1 MAPFR
6 RVRPA
11 FHGVSQSSPPASQP
25 RRRRGSWQLVAL
37 GTRLAVVI
45 FVLICLTK
53 WGPAQERSPKSAP
66 TPPAAATQPTP
77 GNSPPANPP
86 AGNASPG
93 GSTTK
98 SAPAPAPPPS
108 EANVPVRTG
117 EGTGGSQPTST
128 PAPESAPSAPAPT
141 GDAAA
146 AAKPAKPHRQI
157 PTRPLEI
164 IEALGVPFILA
175 FGICSV
181 ITVWFSIERLVVLRR
196 GRVIP
201 RPFVE
206 RFLQNLEQGNLDPEE
221 ALRLCD
227 ENGSPIAQIFAH
239 GIRKWGKSS
248 VEVEQ
253 AIIDGGERQV
263 SQLRAHLR
271 VLNAMSTLTPLIGL
285 LGTVI
290 GMIQCFNDIASS
302 QGMGKA
308 DQLAGGIGIALLATA
323 AGLAVAIPSLSM
335 YQFLSGRLDSL
346 TVDLDLLSQHV
357 VHLVS
362 AEALSEGAQLAGRS
376 KPRRSAATDPKE
388 RKAV

>member
-1 MAPFR
+1 
-6 RVRPA
+6 V
-11 FHGVSQSSPPASQP
+11 G
-25 RRRRGSWQLVAL
+25 LT
-37 GTRLAVVI
+37 TRLAVV
-45 FVLICLTK
+45 VLAVVVCLSK
-53 WGPAQERSPKSAP
+53 WGPAQERSPKSDPA
-66 TPPAAATQPTP
+66 TP
-77 GNSPPANPP
+77 
-86 AGNASPG
+86 ASQST
-93 GSTTK
+93 STTK
-98 SAPAPAPPPS
+98 VAAPTTPPPPAESNVAVQTS
-108 EANVPVRTG
+108 EGP
-117 EGTGGSQPTST
+117 PTSPS
-128 PAPESAPSAPAPT
+128 PASPST
-141 GDAAA
+141 KGDAAP
-146 AAKPAKPHRQI
+146 AKAAKPHRTI

-164 IEALGVPFILA
+164 IEALGVPFLLA

-181 ITVWFSIERLVVLRR
+181 IAVWFSIERLVVLRR

-206 RFLQNLEQGNLDPEE
+206 RFLQNLEQGNLEPDE

-239 GIRKWGKSS
+239 GVRKWGKSS

-271 VLNAMSTLTPLIGL
+271 VLNAVATITPLIGL

-290 GMIQCFNDIASS
+290 GMIQCFNDIAAS

-335 YQFLSGRLDSL
+335 YQFLSGRVDSL
-346 TVDLDLLSQHV
+346 TVDLDLLSQNV

-362 AEALSEGAQLAGRS
+362 AEALTDGNQLAGRPKS
-376 KPRRSAATDPKE
+376 RRAAEPKE

>member
-1 MAPFR
+1 MAYFNRSR
-6 RVRPA
+6 RTVSGPA
-11 FHGVSQSSPPASQP
+11 
-25 RRRRGSWQLVAL
+25 RGRFAGWRLVGL
-37 GTRLAVVI
+37 TTRLTVV
-45 FVLICLTK
+45 VLAIVVCLSK
-53 WGPAQERSPKSAP
+53 WGPAQERSPKSGSA
-66 TPPAAATQPTP
+66 TP
-77 GNSPPANPP
+77 
-86 AGNASPG
+86 ASQST
-93 GSTTK
+93 STTK
-98 SAPAPAPPPS
+98 VAAPTTPPPPAESNIAVQTSDGSPASSSPASPSAKSDAAPAK
-108 EANVPVRTG
+108 V
-117 EGTGGSQPTST
+117 
-128 PAPESAPSAPAPT
+128 
-141 GDAAA
+141 
-146 AAKPAKPHRQI
+146 AKPHRTI

-164 IEALGVPFILA
+164 IEALGVPFLLA
-175 FGICSV
+175 FAICSV

-206 RFLQNLEQGNLDPEE
+206 RFLQNLEQGNLEPDE

-239 GIRKWGKSS
+239 GVRKWGKSS

-271 VLNAMSTLTPLIGL
+271 VLNAVATITPLIGL

-290 GMIQCFNDIASS
+290 GMIQCFNDIAAS

-335 YQFLSGRLDSL
+335 YQFLSGRVDSL
-346 TVDLDLLSQHV
+346 TVDLDLLSQNV

-362 AEALSEGAQLAGRS
+362 AEALADGNQLAGRPKS
-376 KPRRSAATDPKE
+376 RRTAEPKE

>member
-1 MAPFR
+1 MARFNQFR
-6 RVRPA
+6 PTA
-11 FHGVSQSSPPASQP
+11 G
-25 RRRRGSWQLVAL
+25 RRRSGRWQIVAL
-37 GTRLAVVI
+37 TARLG
-45 FVLICLTK
+45 VLIIVVVMCLTV
-53 WGPAQERSPKSAP
+53 WSRAQERSPKAGP
-66 TPPAAATQPTP
+66 ATP
-77 GNSPPANPP
+77 
-86 AGNASPG
+86 
-93 GSTTK
+93 
-98 SAPAPAPPPS
+98 APASSPASTSTKGPAPPPPPVES
-108 EANVPVRTG
+108 NVPVRTTD
-117 EGTGGSQPTST
+117 EATDSQPAASQK
-128 PAPESAPSAPAPT
+128 PT
-141 GDAAA
+141 GDAPGPA
-146 AAKPAKPHRQI
+146 AAKTAKPHRTI

-164 IEALGVPFILA
+164 VEALGVPFIIA

-181 ITVWFSIERLVVLRR
+181 IAVWFSIERLVVLRR

-221 ALRLCD
+221 AQRLCD

-239 GIRKWGKSS
+239 GVRKWGKSS

-271 VLNAMSTLTPLIGL
+271 VLNAIATITPLIGL

-290 GMIQCFNDIASS
+290 GMIQCFDDIAAS

-335 YQFLSGRLDSL
+335 YQFLAGRVDSL
-346 TVDLDLLSQHV
+346 TVDLDLLSQNV
-357 VHLVS
+357 VHLIS
-362 AEALSEGAQLAGRS
+362 AEALSDGSPIAGRS
-376 KPRRSAATDPKE
+376 KTRRPSAAEPKE

>member
-1 MAPFR
+1 MAHFSR
-6 RVRPA
+6 SRQSASRPA
-11 FHGVSQSSPPASQP
+11 GG
-25 RRRRGSWQLVAL
+25 RLKGWRLVAL
-37 GTRLAVVI
+37 TTRLTVV
-45 FVLICLTK
+45 VLAIVVCLSK
-53 WGPAQERSPKSAP
+53 WGPAQERSPKSGPATPASPSPTKAAAP
-66 TPPAAATQPTP
+66 TTPPPPAESNVAVQTQTTE
-77 GNSPPANPP
+77 GLPASSQP
-86 AGNASPG
+86 ASP
-93 GSTTK
+93 SVK
-98 SAPAPAPPPS
+98 
-108 EANVPVRTG
+108 
-117 EGTGGSQPTST
+117 
-128 PAPESAPSAPAPT
+128 
-141 GDAAA
+141 GDAA
-146 AAKPAKPHRQI
+146 AAKPAKPHRTI

-164 IEALGVPFILA
+164 IEALGVPFLLA

-206 RFLQNLEQGNLDPEE
+206 RFLQNLEQGNLEPEE
-221 ALRLCD
+221 ALRLCE
-227 ENGSPIAQIFAH
+227 ENGSPIAQIFGH
-239 GIRKWGKSS
+239 GVRKWGKSS

-271 VLNAMSTLTPLIGL
+271 VLNAVATITPLIGL

-290 GMIQCFNDIASS
+290 GMIQCFNDIAAS

-335 YQFLSGRLDSL
+335 YQFLSGRVDSL
-346 TVDLDLLSQHV
+346 TVDLDLLSQNV

-362 AEALSEGAQLAGRS
+362 AEALTEGNQLAGRPKS
-376 KPRRSAATDPKE
+376 RRAAAEPKE

>member
-1 MAPFR
+1 MARPNKFR
-6 RVRPA
+6 PTAR
-11 FHGVSQSSPPASQP
+11 G
-25 RRRRGSWQLVAL
+25 RRSGKWQIVAL
-37 GTRLAVVI
+37 TARLC
-45 FVLICLTK
+45 VLIVAIVMCLSVWSK
-53 WGPAQERSPKSAP
+53 AQERSPKAGPATPVPASSPSTATKGP
-66 TPPAAATQPTP
+66 ATPP
-77 GNSPPANPP
+77 PPVE
-86 AGNASPG
+86 S
-93 GSTTK
+93 
-98 SAPAPAPPPS
+98 
-108 EANVPVRTG
+108 NVPVRTT
-117 EGTGGSQPTST
+117 EEAAASQPVTSQP
-128 PAPESAPSAPAPT
+128 PA
-141 GDAAA
+141 GDARGPA
-146 AAKPAKPHRQI
+146 AAKTAKPHRTI

-164 IEALGVPFILA
+164 VEALGVPFIIA

-181 ITVWFSIERLVVLRR
+181 IAVWFSIERLVVLRR

-221 ALRLCD
+221 AQRLCD

-239 GIRKWGKSS
+239 GVRKWGKSS

-271 VLNAMSTLTPLIGL
+271 VLNAMATITPLIGL

-290 GMIQCFNDIASS
+290 GMIQCFNDIAAS

-335 YQFLSGRLDSL
+335 YQFLAGRVDSL
-346 TVDLDLLSQHV
+346 TVDLDLLSQNV
-357 VHLVS
+357 VHLIS
-362 AEALSEGAQLAGRS
+362 AEALSDGSPVAGRS
-376 KPRRSAATDPKE
+376 KTRRPSAAEPKE

>member
-1 MAPFR
+1 MAR
-6 RVRPA
+6 LNRIRPTA
-11 FHGVSQSSPPASQP
+11 
-25 RRRRGSWQLVAL
+25 RRRRSGRWQIVAL
-37 GTRLAVVI
+37 TLRLG
-45 FVLICLTK
+45 VLIVAAVMCLSVWSK
-53 WGPAQERSPKSAP
+53 AQERSPKAG
-66 TPPAAATQPTP
+66 PAT
-77 GNSPPANPP
+77 
-86 AGNASPG
+86 
-93 GSTTK
+93 
-98 SAPAPAPPPS
+98 PAPASSPSASSTKGPATPPPPVES
-108 EANVPVRTG
+108 NVPVRTT
-117 EGTGGSQPTST
+117 EESAASQPKGSQPTASQP
-128 PAPESAPSAPAPT
+128 PA
-141 GDAAA
+141 GDAPNPAG
-146 AAKPAKPHRQI
+146 AKTAKPHRTI

-164 IEALGVPFILA
+164 VEALGVPFIIA

-181 ITVWFSIERLVVLRR
+181 IAVWFSIERLVVLRR

-221 ALRLCD
+221 AQRLCD

-239 GIRKWGKSS
+239 GVRKWGKSS

-271 VLNAMSTLTPLIGL
+271 VLNAMATITPLIGL

-290 GMIQCFNDIASS
+290 GMIQCFNDIAAS

-335 YQFLSGRLDSL
+335 YQFLAGRVDSL
-346 TVDLDLLSQHV
+346 TVDLDLLSQNV
-357 VHLVS
+357 VHLIS
-362 AEALSEGAQLAGRS
+362 AEALSDGSPVAGRS
-376 KPRRSAATDPKE
+376 KTRRPSSAEPKE

>member
-1 MAPFR
+1 
-6 RVRPA
+6 VRTDEGKA
-11 FHGVSQSSPPASQP
+11 AAQSASGQPAS
-25 RRRRGSWQLVAL
+25 
-37 GTRLAVVI
+37 
-45 FVLICLTK
+45 
-53 WGPAQERSPKSAP
+53 E
-66 TPPAAATQPTP
+66 
-77 GNSPPANPP
+77 
-86 AGNASPG
+86 
-93 GSTTK
+93 
-98 SAPAPAPPPS
+98 
-108 EANVPVRTG
+108 
-117 EGTGGSQPTST
+117 T
-128 PAPESAPSAPAPT
+128 PAP
-141 GDAAA
+141 G
-146 AAKPAKPHRQI
+146 AKGKAHRTI

-164 IEALGVPFILA
+164 IEALGVPFIIA

-206 RFLQNLEQGNLDPEE
+206 RFLQNLEQGNLDPDE

-227 ENGSPIAQIFAH
+227 DNGSPIAQIFAH

-271 VLNAMSTLTPLIGL
+271 VLNAVSTITPLIGL

-290 GMIQCFNDIASS
+290 GMIQCFNEIAAS
-302 QGMGKA
+302 QSMGKA

-323 AGLAVAIPSLSM
+323 AGLAVAIPALSM
-335 YQFLSGRLDSL
+335 YQYLSGRVDAL
-346 TVDLDLLSQHV
+346 TVDLDLLSQNV

-362 AEALSEGAQLAGRS
+362 AEALADGAQTAGRP
-376 KPRRSAATDPKE
+376 KTRRSATPEPKE

>member
-1 MAPFR
+1 MANFTRFR
-6 RVRPA
+6 RTAPA
-11 FHGVSQSSPPASQP
+11 GRIAGGSPQPP
-25 RRRRGSWQLVAL
+25 RRRRGSWQVMALVM
-37 GTRLAVVI
+37 RLAVVV
-45 FVLICLTK
+45 FAVVVCLTK
-53 WGPAQERSPKSAP
+53 WGPAQERSPKSGPATPAP
-66 TPPAAATQPTP
+66 AIAPPSSPAAASAKAPPT
-77 GNSPPANPP
+77 
-86 AGNASPG
+86 
-93 GSTTK
+93 T
-98 SAPAPAPPPS
+98 PAPP
-108 EANVPVRTG
+108 EANVPVRTA
-117 EGTGGSQPTST
+117 T
-128 PAPESAPSAPAPT
+128 ESASAPAPF
-141 GDAAA
+141 DAPAKGETPAA
-146 AAKPAKPHRQI
+146 GATTKPAKAHRSI

-206 RFLQNLEQGNLDPEE
+206 RFLQNLEQGNLDQEE

-239 GIRKWGKSS
+239 GVRKWGKSS

-271 VLNAMSTLTPLIGL
+271 VLNAVSTITPLIGL

-290 GMIQCFNDIASS
+290 GMIQCFNDIAAS

-323 AGLAVAIPSLSM
+323 AGLAVAIPSLTM

-346 TVDLDLLSQHV
+346 TVDLDLLSQNV

-362 AEALSEGAQLAGRS
+362 AEALSEGGHLAARA
-376 KPRRSAATDPKE
+376 KPRRPAAAAAESKE

>member
-1 MAPFR
+1 
-6 RVRPA
+6 V
-11 FHGVSQSSPPASQP
+11 G
-25 RRRRGSWQLVAL
+25 LT
-37 GTRLAVVI
+37 TRLTVVVLAVV
-45 FVLICLTK
+45 VCLSK
-53 WGPAQERSPKSAP
+53 WGPAQERSPKSGPATPASQSTSATKVAAP
-66 TPPAAATQPTP
+66 TTPPPPAESNVAVQTSDGPPT
-77 GNSPPANPP
+77 SPSP
-86 AGNASPG
+86 ASP
-93 GSTTK
+93 
-98 SAPAPAPPPS
+98 SAK
-108 EANVPVRTG
+108 
-117 EGTGGSQPTST
+117 
-128 PAPESAPSAPAPT
+128 
-141 GDAAA
+141 GDAAP
-146 AAKPAKPHRQI
+146 AKVAKPHRTI

-164 IEALGVPFILA
+164 IEALGVPFLLA

-206 RFLQNLEQGNLDPEE
+206 RFLQNLEQGNLEPDE

-239 GIRKWGKSS
+239 GVRKWGKSS

-271 VLNAMSTLTPLIGL
+271 VLNAVATITPLIGL

-290 GMIQCFNDIASS
+290 GMIQCFNDIAAS

-335 YQFLSGRLDSL
+335 YQFLSGRVDSL
-346 TVDLDLLSQHV
+346 TVDLDLLSQNV

-362 AEALSEGAQLAGRS
+362 AEALTDGNQLAGRPKS
-376 KPRRSAATDPKE
+376 RRAAEPKE

>member
-1 MAPFR
+1 MAHFNRFR
-6 RVRPA
+6 RSA
-11 FHGVSQSSPPASQP
+11 FHTTRSRSA
-25 RRRRGSWQLVAL
+25 RWQLIGLSARLVVVVFVVA
-37 GTRLAVVI
+37 V
-45 FVLICLTK
+45 CLTK
-53 WGPAQERSPKSAP
+53 WGPAQERSPKSGPTPSAARPTAPATAAP
-66 TPPAAATQPTP
+66 TTPPPPAE
-77 GNSPPANPP
+77 S
-86 AGNASPG
+86 S
-93 GSTTK
+93 
-98 SAPAPAPPPS
+98 
-108 EANVPVRTG
+108 VPVRTSDDAG
-117 EGTGGSQPTST
+117 SAQPSQPANGAT
-128 PAPESAPSAPAPT
+128 PAA
-141 GDAAA
+141 G
-146 AAKPAKPHRQI
+146 AKPAKAHRTI

-164 IEALGVPFILA
+164 IEALGVPFIIA

-227 ENGSPIAQIFAH
+227 ENGSPIGQIFAH

-271 VLNAMSTLTPLIGL
+271 VLNAVAVITPLIGL

-290 GMIQCFNDIASS
+290 GMIQCFNDIAAS

-323 AGLAVAIPSLSM
+323 AGLAVAIPALSM
-335 YQFLSGRLDSL
+335 YQFLSGRVDSL
-346 TVDLDLLSQHV
+346 TVDLDLLSQNI

-362 AEALSEGAQLAGRS
+362 AEALSEGAQLTGRP
-376 KPRRSAATDPKE
+376 KTRRTAAPEPKE

>member
-6 RVRPA
+6 RVRPT
-11 FHGVSQSSPPASQP
+11 FHGVGQSPPRASRP
-25 RRRRGSWQLVAL
+25 RRRSGWQLTAL
-37 GTRLAVVI
+37 GTRLAVVV
-45 FVLICLTK
+45 FVLVCLTK
-53 WGPAQERSPKSAP
+53 WGPAQERTPKSAP
-66 TPPAAATQPTP
+66 TPPTAAQSAAP
-77 GNSPPANPP
+77 
-86 AGNASPG
+86 ASPAPAKPA
-93 GSTTK
+93 TK
-98 SAPAPAPPPS
+98 SAPAPPPS

-117 EGTGGSQPTST
+117 EGTGGSQPTSALDT
-128 PAPESAPSAPAPT
+128 ASAPSTPAPT
-141 GDAAA
+141 GDAAGA
-146 AAKPAKPHRQI
+146 PAKPPKPHRQI

-164 IEALGVPFILA
+164 IEALGVPFIIA

-221 ALRLCD
+221 AQRLCD

-263 SQLRAHLR
+263 SQLRAHVR

-290 GMIQCFNDIASS
+290 GMIQCFNDIAAS

-335 YQFLSGRLDSL
+335 YQFLSGRLDAL
-346 TVDLDLLSQHV
+346 TVDLDLLSQNV

-362 AEALSEGAQLAGRS
+362 AEALSEGAQLASRS
-376 KPRRSAATDPKE
+376 KPRRTTAADPKE